1 MGCNPTKS
9 AENMYCQ
16 CRKQAAKFN
25 ERLNSREGAAEMLNV
40 HPSTI
45 SDYELGVTK
54 MIPVEMVVKM
64 ADLYGAPELKNYY
77 CTHDCPIG
85 RDSFPQLQVEE
96 LDRLAI
102 KIFSAFRQAFEVK
115 EELLDIAADGI
126 IDDEER
132 PRLQHIITDLEAI
145 STYAQE
151 LKLWAEKNL
160 K

>member
-1 MGCNPTKS
+1 
-9 AENMYCQ
+9 
-16 CRKQAAKFN
+16 
-25 ERLNSREGAAEMLNV
+25 
-40 HPSTI
+40 
-45 SDYELGVTK
+45 
-54 MIPVEMVVKM
+54 M

-96 LDRLAI
+96 LDRIAI
-102 KIFSAFRQAFEVK
+102 KIFSAFRQAPSIK
-115 EELLDIAADGI
+115 DDLLDITADGK
-126 IDDEER
+126 IDAEER
-132 PRLQHIITDLEAI
+132 PRLQNIIKDLEAI